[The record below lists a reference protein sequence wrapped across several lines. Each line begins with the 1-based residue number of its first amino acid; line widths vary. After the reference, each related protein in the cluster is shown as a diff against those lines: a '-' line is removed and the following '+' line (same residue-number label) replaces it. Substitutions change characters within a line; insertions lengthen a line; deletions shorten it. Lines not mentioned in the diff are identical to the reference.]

1 MWAAL
6 SRQSK
11 WIGILATVGFITR
24 AIGGLILFWISYLG
38 LPLGS
43 RLQLGNGLW
52 FFALD
57 GSQYMIFA
65 NAAAASGLH
74 GIVFITRTMGSF
86 FYVQVLAAFVLLFGG
101 AACTA
106 LLLNLFC
113 YLASCLAIVWW
124 GRETANEKLAAIAVG
139 AVALSP
145 SGILWALQPLKDSL
159 FLFLVI
165 AFAAL
170 AMKWQMTWRPAVERR
185 AVPLIVTAVL
195 MWIVLFGIAGIR
207 WYFAFVTWFACA
219 IFLLLVV
226 FAAARPVLAFLSAVV
241 MTALLSQAVLIGSGD
256 FLSPT
261 IRRVLSWRAPSAMPD
276 LAPTLITQVE
286 ESREGFDRAVGATQI
301 RPEHASAPA
310 GQARVKAGGPP
321 RSVAGGTATPARK
334 EADRKVTALT
344 PTRESRLQRLVA
356 GAAAVLLPRAIA
368 QRLGVIEV
376 GGGRGFWLFAEI
388 DTIAFDLIL
397 AVAVIYTLGSIRRS
411 FRSPVFWHVALMTVL
426 TAVPLIYAVSNFG
439 TLFRHR
445 SMIYVGLV
453 LIPLAVASSSE
464 DGRRWK
470 RDIAA

>member
-24 AIGGLILFWISYLG
+24 AVGGLILFWISYLS

-43 RLQLGNGLW
+43 QLQLGNGLW

-65 NAAAASGLH
+65 NAAAASGPD

-101 AACTA
+101 VACTA

-185 AVPLIVTAVL
+185 AGPLIVTAVL

-207 WYFAFVTWFACA
+207 WYFAFVTWSACA
-219 IFLLLVV
+219 IFLFLVV
-226 FAAARPVLAFLSAVV
+226 FHAARPALAFLSAVV
-241 MTALLSQAVLIGSGD
+241 MTALLSQAFVMGSGD

-276 LAPTLITQVE
+276 VASAVITQVE
-286 ESREGFDRAVGATQI
+286 ESRERFDRTGGATQI
-301 RPEHASAPA
+301 RPWHASA
-310 GQARVKAGGPP
+310 

-334 EADRKVTALT
+334 EADRKVTAPT
-344 PTRESRLQRLVA
+344 PTERESRLQRLVA
-356 GAAAVLLPRAIA
+356 GTAAVLVPRAVA
-368 QRLGVIEV
+368 QRLGLFEI
-376 GGGRGFWLFAEI
+376 GGGRGFWLFVEI
-388 DTIAFDLIL
+388 DTIVFDLIL
-397 AVAVIYTLGSIRRS
+397 AVAIFYTLRSIRRS
-411 FRSPVFWHVALMTVL
+411 FRSPVFWHVMLMTVL
-426 TAVPLIYAVSNFG
+426 IAVPLIYTVSNFG

-445 SMIYVGLV
+445 SMIYVGLA